1 MTSNQQNNK
10 EKEVYFIIA
19 IPSEENV
26 NFDFKFSL
34 GNVPKSI
41 FRKSIQKGKGYS
53 LDHNVFKLN
62 ILIKEEEEK
71 ENEEKEEEGEDNEKK
86 KYIIENIVGDDAYDI
101 LFSVTDNTFIFN
113 AELQKGNKYLK
124 KIVKE
129 DIDQKIVPLYSKL
142 DLFLEALK
150 NTNEENKIEK
160 LYDETIELYKKKK
173 KFSLLI
179 SLFLKIY
186 DKNKELCSKLL
197 DVFREINEKGNAD
210 RDEEL
215 IAYLDKFNEIYSNAE
230 NIIKK
235 NNYDSINFY
244 GILFCYLYHYD
255 KDNFPKLIEE
265 FSDDCSN
272 SLFIFFN
279 IEMSF

>member
-26 NFDFKFSL
+26 NFDFKFSS

-41 FRKSIQKGKGYS
+41 YRKSIEKGKGYF

-62 ILIKEEEEK
+62 IMLKEEGEK
-71 ENEEKEEEGEDNEKK
+71 ENEEKEEEEGEDNEKK

-129 DIDQKIVPLYSKL
+129 DIDQKIIPLYSIL

-150 NTNEENKIEK
+150 NTNKENKIEK

-210 RDEEL
+210 MGE
-215 IAYLDKFNEIYSNAE
+215 
-230 NIIKK
+230 
-235 NNYDSINFY
+235 
-244 GILFCYLYHYD
+244 
-255 KDNFPKLIEE
+255 
-265 FSDDCSN
+265 
-272 SLFIFFN
+272 
-279 IEMSF
+279 